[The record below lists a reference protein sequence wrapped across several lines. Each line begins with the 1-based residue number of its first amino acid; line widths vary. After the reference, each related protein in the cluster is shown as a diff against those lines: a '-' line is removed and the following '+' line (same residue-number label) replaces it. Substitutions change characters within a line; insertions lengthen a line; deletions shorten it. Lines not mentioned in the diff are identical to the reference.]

1 MVMVMEPTLT
11 EIKEYM
17 KEHIDEVQCLE
28 LLDLSTEEI
37 VDAFEDRIEEKKQY
51 LIAQLELDFDND
63 FIRDSFNN
71 DTGN

>member
-1 MVMVMEPTLT
+1 MEPTLT

-28 LLDLSTEEI
+28 LLDLSTEELI
-37 VDAFEDRIEEKKQY
+37 EAFEDRIEEKKQY
-51 LIAQLELDFDND
+51 LIAQLKLDFDND

-71 DTGN
+71 DTGD